1 VENAFLIGLSQQVAT
16 HRSMDV
22 IANNI
27 ANMSTPAFKR
37 EAVQFEQY
45 VVEVPANEAEGGD
58 TVEVSFVFDRGTVR
72 DLANGRLESTNV
84 PTDVALN
91 GPGYFVVQTPDGERY
106 TRNGHFHFN
115 ENGTLVTDD
124 GYSVLSQGGEIALQP
139 EDGAMFIAN
148 DGTVSTALNVL
159 GRLRVVTFEDER
171 ALKKAGSSLY
181 SMADGQTAQDA
192 ATYRVSQGTL
202 ERSNV
207 EPVIEIA
214 RMIEVMRAYQSNLD
228 LTQTSQDLLRRA
240 IETLGSVPQA

>member
-1 VENAFLIGLSQQVAT
+1 MENAFLIGLSQQVAT

-27 ANMSTPAFKR
+27 ANLSTPAFKR
-37 EAVQFEQY
+37 EALQFEQY
-45 VVEVPANEAEGGD
+45 IVEVPANEAEPTD
-58 TVEVSFVFDRGTVR
+58 TVEVSFVIDRGVVR
-72 DLANGRLESTNV
+72 DTSNGRLENTNV

-91 GPGYFVVQTPDGERY
+91 GPGYFVVQTPEGDRY
-106 TRNGHFHFN
+106 TRNGHFHFD
-115 ENGTLVTDD
+115 ETGTLVSDE
-124 GYSVLSQGGEIALQP
+124 GYPVLSQGGEIAVQP
-139 EDGAMFIAN
+139 EDGAMYIAA

-159 GRLRVVTFEDER
+159 GKLRVVTFTDER

-181 SMADGQTAQDA
+181 TADGQNPQDLE
-192 ATYRVSQGTL
+192 TYRVSQGTL

-240 IETLGSVPQA
+240 IEKLGAVPQG

>member
-1 VENAFLIGLSQQVAT
+1 VETAFLVGLSQQVAT

-27 ANMSTPAFKR
+27 ANLSTPAFKR
-37 EAVQFEQY
+37 EALQFEQY
-45 VVEVPANEAEGGD
+45 VVEVPANEAEPTD
-58 TVEVSFVFDRGTVR
+58 TVEVSFVIDRGVTR
-72 DLANGRLESTNV
+72 DLSNGRLENTGV
-84 PTDVALN
+84 PTDVALS

-115 ENGTLVTDD
+115 EAGTLVTDD
-124 GYSVLSQGGEIALQP
+124 GYEVLSQGGPIAIQP
-139 EDGAMFIAN
+139 EDGAMFIAA

-159 GRLRVVTFEDER
+159 GRFRIVTFEDER
-171 ALKKAGSSLY
+171 ALSKAGSSLY
-181 SMADGQTAQDA
+181 ATAEGQTAQDLDSF
-192 ATYRVSQGTL
+192 RVSQGTL

-240 IETLGSVPQA
+240 IEKLGAVTQA